1 MTNGRLRPS
10 SRPWESAATTR
21 NRAGSM
27 RDRIW
32 KRAATGLFCAFAFAA
47 PAFAEV
53 AAPAAVGEGWIG
65 AWSASPSSP
74 GPSFEKQSIRQ
85 IVRSSI
91 GGSQVRLR
99 FSNLYGEGP
108 ATIGPVRLAK
118 QAQGP
123 GIVPG
128 SGREVT
134 FGGKASVAIGK
145 GESILS
151 DPVTM
156 SVSAFEQLAV
166 SLYVPVRS
174 ATSTVHDLAIQTAY
188 LAPGDATAADVFPT
202 GETDTSRFFLTDVE
216 VAADA
221 GARAV
226 VAIGDSITDGVGST
240 LDANARWPD
249 ALAARLQAD
258 PKLTSVA
265 VLNAGIA
272 GNRILND
279 AADPYLGPKILSRFD
294 RDALDKPGVRWV
306 VLLSGSNDI
315 SAAERL
321 KTPEANVS
329 AEQIIE
335 GMKTLIA
342 RARAKDVKVMGATLV
357 PKGSPDEP
365 LTPAAKAKRRVLND
379 WIRDGG
385 AFDAVVDFEK
395 AMRDPANP
403 DYMLPAYDSGDHVHP
418 NDAGYKTMAGAVDIR
433 LFAD

>member
-1 MTNGRLRPS
+1 MKDAVSKRLA
-10 SRPWESAATTR
+10 W
-21 NRAGSM
+21 
-27 RDRIW
+27 
-32 KRAATGLFCAFAFAA
+32 GLLCALAFAL
-47 PAFAEV
+47 
-53 AAPAAVGEGWIG
+53 PAAAETNATAPTDAAWIG

-74 GPSFEKQSIRQ
+74 GPSYEGRSIRQ
-85 IVRSSI
+85 IVRAGI

-99 FSNLYGEGP
+99 FSNLFGTEP
-108 ATIGPVRLAK
+108 LRIGPVRVAK
-118 QAQGP
+118 HAGGSSIASGSAVQA
-123 GIVPG
+123 
-128 SGREVT
+128 T
-134 FGGKASVAIGK
+134 FGGKPDVVVGK
-145 GESILS
+145 GESVLS
-151 DPVTM
+151 DPVAM
-156 SVSAFEQLAV
+156 PVAVFESLAV
-166 SLYVPVRS
+166 SLYVP
-174 ATSTVHDLAIQTAY
+174 AGKGPSTVHDLAIQTAY
-188 LAPGDATAADVFPT
+188 IAPGEITAAEKFPDA
-202 GETDTSRFFLTDVE
+202 EADTSRFFLTDVE
-216 VAADA
+216 VMA
-221 GARAV
+221 GPKSRSL

-258 PKLTSVA
+258 PKLASIA

-294 RDALDKPGVRWV
+294 RDAIDKPGVRWV

-335 GMKTLIA
+335 GMKTLVA
-342 RARAKDVKVMGATLV
+342 RAHAKGVKVVGATLV

-365 LTPAAKAKRRVLND
+365 LTPTAKAKRQTLNA

-385 AFDAVVDFEK
+385 AFDAVVDFER
-395 AMRDPANP
+395 ALRDPAHP

-418 NDAGYKTMAGAVDIR
+418 NDAGYKTMAAAFDLG
-433 LFAD
+433 LFARDE

>member
-1 MTNGRLRPS
+1 MAI
-10 SRPWESAATTR
+10 AAFEAAVGACGVQTEQG
-21 NRAGSM
+21 GSM
-27 RDRIW
+27 RSRIW
-32 KRAATGLFCAFAFAA
+32 KRAASGLLCALVCVA
-47 PAFAEV
+47 PAFADSG
-53 AAPAAVGEGWIG
+53 APAAAKERWIG

-85 IVRSSI
+85 IVRVSI

-99 FSNLYGEGP
+99 LSNLYGDGP
-108 ATIGPVRLAK
+108 VTIGPVRVAK
-118 QAQGP
+118 HAQGSAIEP
-123 GIVPG
+123 D
-128 SGREVT
+128 SGRAVT
-134 FGGKASVAIGK
+134 FGGKASIAVGK

-151 DPVTM
+151 DPVAM
-156 SVSAFEQLAV
+156 PVSAFERLAV
-166 SLYVPVRS
+166 SLYLPVRS
-174 ATSTVHDLAIQTAY
+174 GTSTVHDLAIQTAY
-188 LAPGDATAADVFPT
+188 IAPGDTTAADVFPA

-216 VAADA
+216 VAAEP
-221 GARAV
+221 GAHAV

-249 ALAARLQAD
+249 ALAARLRAD
-258 PKLTSVA
+258 PRFAQIA

-342 RARAKDVKVMGATLV
+342 RARAKGVKVVGATLV

-365 LTPAAKAKRRVLND
+365 LTATAKAKRRALND

-385 AFDAVVDFEK
+385 AFDAVVDFET
-395 AMRDPANP
+395 ALRDPARP
-403 DYMLPAYDSGDHVHP
+403 DYMLPDYDSGDHVHP
-418 NDAGYKTMAGAVDIR
+418 NDAGYKTMAAAFDLG
-433 LFAD
+433 LFAAAE